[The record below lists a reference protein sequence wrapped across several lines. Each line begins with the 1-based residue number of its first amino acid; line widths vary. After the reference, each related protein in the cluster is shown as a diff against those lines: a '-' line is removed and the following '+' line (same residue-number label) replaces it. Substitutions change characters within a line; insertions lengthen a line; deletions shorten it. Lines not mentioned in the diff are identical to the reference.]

1 MPNNSWILSNIWD
14 LNVNEHG
21 NAHEHNF
28 PPRSFLHIAQN
39 ELRKFANSA
48 SISICVVVQ
57 PGIWQTIGDSIDNA
71 IFENLL

>member
-1 MPNNSWILSNIWD
+1 MPKSSWILSNIWD
-14 LNVNEHG
+14 LKVNEQG
-21 NAHEHNF
+21 KAQEHNF

-39 ELRKFANSA
+39 EFKKFANSA

-71 IFENLL
+71 ILDYSD